1 MAWGLHISWYR
12 NRPARVNR
20 RTDQK
25 IGRSKMSN
33 FVYGIAISIT
43 VFTMVNIID
52 DNIPNNVA
60 YYVDLVVPF

>member
-1 MAWGLHISWYR
+1 
-12 NRPARVNR
+12 
-20 RTDQK
+20 
-25 IGRSKMSN
+25 MSN
-33 FVYGIAISIT
+33 FIYGIAISIT